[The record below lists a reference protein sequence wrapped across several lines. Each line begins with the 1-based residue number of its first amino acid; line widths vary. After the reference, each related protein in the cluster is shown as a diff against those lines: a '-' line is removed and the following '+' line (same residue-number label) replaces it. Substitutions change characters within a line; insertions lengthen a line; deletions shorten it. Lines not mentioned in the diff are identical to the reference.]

1 MTAGGNGQRE
11 WMREQLRLAAE
22 YFSVAPDG
30 EPVFGWRDRTIG
42 SRVMG
47 HQGAR
52 WLRVS
57 WADPQWAE
65 GEYWTGNEDV
75 ANIVGVPKPTVLDL
89 HEWGPRPIATG
100 LNRVGLGHGAWRS
113 ELDQYHATRSVST

>member
-1 MTAGGNGQRE
+1 MTSGDSGQRE
-11 WMREQLRLAAE
+11 WMREQLRLASE
-22 YFSVAPDG
+22 YFSVQLGG

-47 HQGAR
+47 DQGAR

-65 GEYWTGNEDV
+65 GEYWTGNEDA
-75 ANIVGVPKPTVLDL
+75 ANIVDVPKPTVLDL
-89 HEWGPRPIATG
+89 YEWGGRDLPQQGRTDDT
-100 LNRVGLGHGAWRS
+100 HYRS
-113 ELDQYHATRSVST
+113 AVLVISRTSQ